1 MSKHTAILDIGSSKV
16 LCIICS
22 PDEKGEII
30 VHGAGVCGYKGY
42 RHGAFL
48 DERKL
53 KNTIIETIEKAEDDA
68 RRHVKDIAV
77 GVSAPFSKLVLRKGE
92 ARVESRKGLITQRDI
107 DAMIDSSFDYGSV
120 EGYALMHSTPVE
132 FELEGIPCLDM
143 PLGMPAEYV
152 RGLVSHVYVSIAYK
166 RLVADA
172 LSKLG
177 LVAETYIS
185 VPMAEGLFMI
195 PDQYSQTGA
204 LLVDVGYTHTD
215 VINIRNSVLVGVKTL
230 EVGGMH
236 FTNDLAYGFN
246 IPMSASEGLKRRYV
260 YSLDYKDSIES
271 IRIPE
276 KGVFR
281 AEYSAIQDII
291 EARTDEL
298 IELIAEA
305 ADELEAPLDGSRLTY
320 LTGGGIALMRG
331 SCEYL
336 EQRLNTPVSINMPW
350 MPRLSSPNYASAFSV
365 MNFVMSER
373 DIDVPQ
379 GKSVAGNRG
388 FFNKLRGIFKE

>member
-1 MSKHTAILDIGSSKV
+1 MRLQGI
-16 LCIICS
+16 
-22 PDEKGEII
+22 
-30 VHGAGVCGYKGY
+30 

-53 KNTIIETIEKAEDDA
+53 KNTIIEAIEKAEDDA

-77 GVSAPFSKLVLRKGE
+77 GVSAPFSGWSFERRSQSGE
-92 ARVESRKGLITQRDI
+92 PEGTDHPAGHRRNDRF
-107 DAMIDSSFDYGSV
+107 SFDYGSV

-152 RGLVSHVYVSIAYK
+152 RGLVSHVYVSVSYK

-236 FTNDLAYGFN
+236 FTNDLAYGFD
-246 IPMSASEGLKRRYV
+246 IPMPAAEGLKRRYV

-276 KGVFR
+276 RGVFR

-305 ADELEAPLDGSRLTY
+305 AEELGAPLDGSRLTY

-336 EQRLNTPVSINMPW
+336 ERRLNTPVTVNMPW

-373 DIDVPQ
+373 DIDMPQ
-379 GKSVAGNRG
+379 GKSAAENRG
-388 FFNKLRGIFKE
+388 FFNKLKGIFKE